1 MNKLSL
7 KTLMTVIASSA
18 LTASIAVAHEGG
30 QPNESYVGDS
40 KGHYILD
47 SAGRCVRTS
56 AWTEETA
63 TKECNPELFP
73 EPVAEAPPPPPVPVY
88 EHVTLS
94 ATALFDFDS
103 AVLHSEGKTAL
114 HELDES
120 IKAKGATVVD
130 IDVVGH
136 TDSIGTEEYNQGLSE
151 RRAMS
156 VRDYMVSAGIDSNI
170 IDVSGKGESEPVASN
185 DTKEGRA
192 ENRRVEIH
200 IGVQEQT
207 E

>member
-73 EPVAEAPPPPPVPVY
+73 EPVAEAPPPPVVVY
-88 EHVTLS
+88 EQVTLS
-94 ATALFDFDS
+94 AIALFDFDS
-103 AVLHSEGKTAL
+103 AVLHSGGKAAL
-114 HELDES
+114 HELDED
-120 IKAKGATVVD
+120 IKAKGAIVVD

-156 VRDYMVSAGIDSNI
+156 VRDYMVSEGIDSSI
-170 IDVSGKGESEPVASN
+170 IDVSGMGESQPVATN

-192 ENRRVEIH
+192 ENRRVQIS
-200 IGVQEQT
+200 IGAEEQAN
-207 E
+207 